1 KYSVTD
7 VIYTFGRRDQLDVEA
22 IKRLIKSLSR
32 FISPED
38 AAELQANVSGV
49 SDLKF
54 VASRPAGEAFIL
66 RELRPVPSKQDIDF
80 Y

>member
-1 KYSVTD
+1 M
-7 VIYTFGRRDQLDVEA
+7 
-22 IKRLIKSLSR
+22 IKSLSR